1 MTITRDRTAPTPS
14 GLESLRA
21 RAAAGPS
28 ASSLLGMA
36 FQTVEDGFVEM
47 VLPADERHG
56 NPFGMLHG
64 GIIATLLD
72 SALGCAVHST
82 LPAGVEY
89 TTIDLNVKFIRGL
102 RAGESALVA
111 DGRVVHGGRRTAT
124 ATGEVRD
131 EEGRLVAHGSCTCLI
146 LGDRG

>member
-1 MTITRDRTAPTPS
+1 MTTTRDDTMQSES
-14 GLESLRA
+14 GLDSLRA

-28 ASSLLGMA
+28 ASRLLGMS
-36 FQTVEDGFVEM
+36 FQTVENGFVEM

-89 TTIDLNVKFIRGL
+89 TTIDLNVKFVRGL
-102 RAGESALVA
+102 RAGESELVA

-124 ATGEVRD
+124 AIGEVRD
-131 EEGRLVAHGSCTCLI
+131 AAGRLVAHGSCTCLI